1 MNDTAS
7 TAPPQGQPQ
16 TETRP
21 EGRPPSP
28 KQIDIGGGI
37 IIQEWDEA
45 GADYNPITTPA
56 DKERIRRQKREW
68 AAERGEAVPRP
79 RTGLIHRRTAE
90 TQIELC
96 LDLDGSGKG
105 DVQTGVGFFD
115 HMLTL
120 LARHGLFDL
129 FVRAK
134 GDLHVEAHH
143 TVEDVGI
150 CLGKALAE
158 ALGDKA
164 GTRRYGDA
172 TVPMDEALVTAAV
185 DLSGRP
191 FCVWK
196 ADVPLETLGTFS
208 SQLAEEFWRA
218 VSSSGAFALHVV
230 LHHGKN
236 THHIVE
242 AVFKAAARALR
253 AAVEA
258 DPRSPGVPSTK
269 GVL

>member
-1 MNDTAS
+1 MPRTAS
-7 TAPPQGQPQ
+7 
-16 TETRP
+16 
-21 EGRPPSP
+21 
-28 KQIDIGGGI
+28 I
-37 IIQEWDEA
+37 
-45 GADYNPITTPA
+45 
-56 DKERIRRQKREW
+56 KRE
-68 AAERGEAVPRP
+68 
-79 RTGLIHRRTAE
+79 TAE
-90 TQIELC
+90 TQVSLS
-96 LDLDGSGKG
+96 LDLDGTGRS
-105 DVQTGVGFFD
+105 QIATGVGFFD

-120 LARHGLFDL
+120 LSRHALIDL
-129 FVRAK
+129 DIQAT

-150 CLGKALAE
+150 CLGKALAL

-164 GTRRYGDA
+164 GIRRYGDA
-172 TVPMDEALVTAAV
+172 TVPMDETLVTAAL

-196 ADVPLETLGTFS
+196 AEVPLETLGTFS

-218 VSSSGAFALHVV
+218 ASSSGAFTLHVV

-242 AVFKAAARALR
+242 GIFKAAARALR